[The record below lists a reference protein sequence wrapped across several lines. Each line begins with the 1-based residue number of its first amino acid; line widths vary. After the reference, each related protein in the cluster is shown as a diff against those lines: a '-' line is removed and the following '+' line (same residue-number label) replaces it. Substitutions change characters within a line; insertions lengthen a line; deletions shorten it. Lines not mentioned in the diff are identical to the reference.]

1 MATVVA
7 RRLQKIATEAL
18 DEVLDEQTVEE
29 LRDAALTAAGRA
41 LGPPTSGEPE
51 LPEPPELYFSTLPQ
65 FVEQL
70 LVERMQRLTTRVWQC
85 AWVVWSSWSE

>member
-51 LPEPPELYFSTLPQ
+51 LP
-65 FVEQL
+65 
-70 LVERMQRLTTRVWQC
+70 R
-85 AWVVWSSWSE
+85 SSIARRSGRSGRGV